1 MILGL
6 NIVDMIVI
14 VLAIVVGFTGWTN
27 GFVVGVLSFVGFVG
41 GAILGLVLV
50 PKVLGGLDPGVGV
63 SILAVLLVLAIA
75 SIGQGILA
83 WAGGRIR
90 AMVSSHPARK
100 IDAASGAVI
109 GIAGLLVAAWAIGLA
124 ISSAAIPQV
133 SSAVRDSR
141 ILQLVDDV
149 VPISSQALHDAFQ
162 DVVASGGIPDVVQ
175 PWIQEPITDTKPPDG
190 TFWRDPEVRAA
201 AERVVK
207 ISGHASCDRV
217 ITGSGFVIARD
228 RVMTNA
234 HVVAGVSEPVISIP
248 DADPKAA
255 EVVLYDP
262 DSDVAVLAV
271 PDLGLKPLA
280 FTSEAPQRG
289 ASAAAVGYPNGGPLR
304 AEPVRVRGSHDLLGS
319 DIYDDHQVTRNVLS
333 LRGDI
338 QPGNSGGPLVDGE
351 GNVSGVIFAASLTDP
366 DTGYAL
372 SRREVQPLLD
382 EAAGANEPVSTG
394 GCA

>member
-6 NIVDMIVI
+6 NVVDMIVI

-41 GAILGLVLV
+41 GAILGLFLV
-50 PKVLGGLDPGVGV
+50 PRVLGGLEPGVGV

-83 WAGGRIR
+83 WTGGRIR
-90 AMVSSHPARK
+90 AMVSSQPARK

-133 SSAVRDSR
+133 SAAVRDSR
-141 ILQLVDDV
+141 ILRLVDDA

-162 DVVASGGIPDVVQ
+162 DVVASGGIPDVVL
-175 PWIQEPITDTKPPDG
+175 PWIEEPITDTKPPDG
-190 TFWRDPEVRAA
+190 TFWRDPEVREASQH
-201 AERVVK
+201 VVK
-207 ISGHASCDRV
+207 ITGQASCDRI

-234 HVVAGVSEPVISIP
+234 HVVAGVDDPVVTFP
-248 DADPKAA
+248 DAAPKAA
-255 EVVLYDP
+255 KVVLFDP
-262 DSDVAVLAV
+262 ESDLAVLAV
-271 PDLGLKPLA
+271 PDLGLKPLTFA
-280 FTSEAPQRG
+280 TTAPTQG
-289 ASAAAVGYPNGGPLR
+289 ATAAAVGYPNGGPLR
-304 AEPVRVRGSHDLLGS
+304 AQPMRVRGSHELLGN
-319 DIYDDHQVTRNVLS
+319 DIYDEQQVTRRVLS

-351 GNVSGVIFAASLTDP
+351 GDVYGVIFAASLTDP

-372 SRREVQPLLD
+372 ARSEAQPMLD
-382 EAAGANEPVSTG
+382 AAPAATEPVSTG
-394 GCA
+394 GCT